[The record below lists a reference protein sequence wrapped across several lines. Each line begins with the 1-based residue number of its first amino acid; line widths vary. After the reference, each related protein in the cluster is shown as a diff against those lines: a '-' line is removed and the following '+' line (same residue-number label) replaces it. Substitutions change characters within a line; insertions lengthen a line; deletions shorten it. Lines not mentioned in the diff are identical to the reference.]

1 MQKKLMLHK
10 KQFCVE
16 RKKKQFDIAQKA
28 NWCQQKKLDTAQ
40 KHSYLLKKCINCF
53 LHFVFPLVPL
63 VWHKQIFEKLN
74 FRECCSL

>member
-40 KHSYLLKKCINCF
+40 KHCYLLKKCINCF
-53 LHFVFPLVPL
+53 LQRRTIPFSSFSMV
-63 VWHKQIFEKLN
+63 QTNI
-74 FRECCSL
+74 